1 VAGVADVAVM
11 TGSPSMAEIARALV
25 EDPAYVASL
34 TERIK
39 ARTEDRDVIDRL
51 VAYARS
57 RQVTRGQAI
66 ARRVLTDA
74 GVSWES
80 L

>member
-1 VAGVADVAVM
+1 M

-34 TERIK
+34 TERI
-39 ARTEDRDVIDRL
+39 ASRTEDSAVIERL